1 MPPMVGPGPG
11 GMMMPQPLGGI
22 GGPIGGGQIGGPV
35 GGVGGMP
42 PRGVG
47 DNMMMMPAPF
57 PPKTPAPMQ
66 PQSIKARIGQII
78 RDKQRFIDMEEN
90 QAKRILA
97 DILKGLMEENSFA
110 SGQ

>member
-22 GGPIGGGQIGGPV
+22 GSIGGPL

-47 DNMMMMPAPF
+47 DNMMMMSAPF

-78 RDKQRFIDMEEN
+78 RDRQRFVDM
-90 QAKRILA
+90 
-97 DILKGLMEENSFA
+97 
-110 SGQ
+110 